1 MCDFQFIRLNPWN
14 VYIVEMDCILTSMH
28 YLFGDGWR
36 VGGGV
41 ILWYP
46 YFLID
51 APKDE
56 GGKIKIK
63 KKELFNIWSTKL
75 IPLRENEM

>member
-1 MCDFQFIRLNPWN
+1 
-14 VYIVEMDCILTSMH
+14 MDCILTSMH
-28 YLFGDGWR
+28 YLFGR
-36 VGGGV
+36 GGLFCG
-41 ILWYP
+41 IHIF
-46 YFLID
+46 FLID

-56 GGKIKIK
+56 GGK

>member
-1 MCDFQFIRLNPWN
+1 LNSWN

-28 YLFGDGWR
+28 YLFGR
-36 VGGGV
+36 GGLFCG
-41 ILWYP
+41 IHIF
-46 YFLID
+46 FLID

-56 GGKIKIK
+56 GGK

>member
-1 MCDFQFIRLNPWN
+1 MN

-28 YLFGDGWR
+28 YLFGE
-36 VGGGV
+36 GGGLFCG
-41 ILWYP
+41 IHI
-46 YFLID
+46 FLID

-56 GGKIKIK
+56 GGKKNA
-63 KKELFNIWSTKL
+63 LFNIWSTKL